1 MIDLIFRD
9 DMSLKGFE
17 TDNPK
22 TPLFLKNQRK
32 RKYMSNDP
40 SSPLKEFLS
49 AEQALSKDPN
59 LLPTDFRHGVHF
71 QISVTHVFSFSLIFQ
86 K

>member
-32 RKYMSNDP
+32 RKYMSNGNLEMNSVP
-40 SSPLKEFLS
+40 KISRKEIGIRN
-49 AEQALSKDPN
+49 SKLTSNIKFEERDKID
-59 LLPTDFRHGVHF
+59 T
-71 QISVTHVFSFSLIFQ
+71 
-86 K
+86 